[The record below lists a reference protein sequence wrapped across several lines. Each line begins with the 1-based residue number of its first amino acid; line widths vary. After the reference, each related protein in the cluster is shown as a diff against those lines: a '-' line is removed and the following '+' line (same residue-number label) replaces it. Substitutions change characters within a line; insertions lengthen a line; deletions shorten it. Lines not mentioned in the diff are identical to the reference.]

1 MTPVTVATMTSN
13 PELVRTDR
21 LLLRRVGPGDVRSA
35 IAVLSDPGTNR
46 FNPAG
51 SPSAEQ
57 AAAMLVEWQAH
68 WARDGIGY
76 WAVELPET
84 GEVIGFGGLRHH
96 ELDGEP
102 ALNLFYR
109 FRPRHWGRGYAPEM
123 ARAAVEWAGPARPD
137 RPVVIITDP
146 DNKPSQRV
154 AEKLGFAHVGD
165 SRTVEGPVLVW
176 RRQEATMVT

>member
-1 MTPVTVATMTSN
+1 MTSD
-13 PELVRTDR
+13 PDQIRTDR
-21 LLLRRVGPGDVRSA
+21 LLLRRVGPGDVRAA

-46 FNPAG
+46 FSPAG
-51 SPSAEQ
+51 PPSAEE
-57 AAAMLVEWQAH
+57 AAKALVAWQAH

-102 ALNLFYR
+102 VLNLSYR

-123 ARAAVEWAGPARPD
+123 ARAAVDWASRSRPG
-137 RPVVIITDP
+137 RPVVITTVP
-146 DNKPSQRV
+146 DNAPSQRV

-165 SRTVEGPVLVW
+165 SRTVEGRVLVW
-176 RRQEATMVT
+176 RRQEVAMTT